1 MKYFHPTTVLL
12 FLLNAGLLV
21 LVSFLWRD
29 GERRVAEPAG
39 LAVTPLEQP
48 DLALLNSVPMPGV
61 EVATIRDQAVFYV
74 RRSFYRPPPPSME
87 VAPPE
92 YVLSGTMGLQ
102 EGKRVAFVKRKSD
115 QSSRTLHVG
124 DDLDGWR
131 VDRVETARVVLVH
144 DTQTSEVVDTRAGGL
159 TPGLLHGS
167 ASSPAAS
174 VVQTGPRV
182 LGGVGGVGSAVGVGI
197 GGIASGLSR
206 PPVSS
211 VSAQARTYRPPPSH
225 QSPRPQS

>member
-1 MKYFHPTTVLL
+1 MKLIRASTVLL
-12 FLLNAGLLV
+12 LLLNAGLLV
-21 LVSFLWRD
+21 LVSSVWRD
-29 GERRVAEPAG
+29 GQRRVAEPAN

-48 DLALLNSVPMPGV
+48 DLAPLNSVPMPGV

-87 VAPPE
+87 VPPPE
-92 YVLSGTMGLQ
+92 YVLSGTFGLQ
-102 EGKRVAFVKRKSD
+102 DGKRVAFVKRKSD

-131 VDRVETARVVLVH
+131 VDRVEASRVVLTH
-144 DTQTSEVVDTRAGGL
+144 DTQISEVVDTQGGGL
-159 TPGLLHGS
+159 TPGLLRGS
-167 ASSPAAS
+167 ASMPPAA
-174 VVQTGPRV
+174 VVRTGPRV
-182 LGGVGGVGSAVGVGI
+182 LGGAGVGTGIVPGVAG
-197 GGIASGLSR
+197 

-225 QSPRPQS
+225 